1 MDKLK
6 QIPARFLEIWKSW
19 SRNQKIIIVSAVAV
33 FIAAVVVIAVVL
45 SRPTYQE
52 LTRCEDYNEMNT
64 VTSLLTDN
72 GYTYQID
79 NMAVKVKEQDL
90 TNAKM
95 LIASN
100 DIKPS
105 GYSLDDALNSSLTT
119 TESDKN
125 KKYAK
130 YLETKFENDIT
141 SLDGIKSASVTVH
154 LSDDTNSFY
163 STKKDTTVAVTI
175 DTNKTVG
182 EDTAESIAVLLAT
195 AVGSS
200 NTNGITIIDTS
211 GKTLFNGADNSGSV
225 SNIAYSSKL
234 KYK

>member
-79 NMAVKVKEQDL
+79 NRIL
-90 TNAKM
+90 LM
-95 LIASN
+95 LRCLLLLMILN
-100 DIKPS
+100 LRDI
-105 GYSLDDALNSSLTT
+105 
-119 TESDKN
+119 
-125 KKYAK
+125 
-130 YLETKFENDIT
+130 
-141 SLDGIKSASVTVH
+141 H
-154 LSDDTNSFY
+154 
-163 STKKDTTVAVTI
+163 
-175 DTNKTVG
+175 
-182 EDTAESIAVLLAT
+182 
-195 AVGSS
+195 
-200 NTNGITIIDTS
+200 
-211 GKTLFNGADNSGSV
+211 
-225 SNIAYSSKL
+225 
-234 KYK
+234 

>member
-19 SRNQKIIIVSAVAV
+19 FQDQKIIIVSAVAV

-100 DIKPS
+100 DIKPR
-105 GYSLDDALNSSLTT
+105 
-119 TESDKN
+119 
-125 KKYAK
+125 
-130 YLETKFENDIT
+130 DI
-141 SLDGIKSASVTVH
+141 H
-154 LSDDTNSFY
+154 
-163 STKKDTTVAVTI
+163 
-175 DTNKTVG
+175 
-182 EDTAESIAVLLAT
+182 
-195 AVGSS
+195 
-200 NTNGITIIDTS
+200 
-211 GKTLFNGADNSGSV
+211 
-225 SNIAYSSKL
+225 
-234 KYK
+234 